1 MSWSYES
8 GNNPAID
15 YPRLLIADTDP
26 VQPIFQDEEIL
37 AVEQIVRQ
45 PFQSGM
51 FFSTPNGPVG
61 GGTLGTALP
70 QLPIP
75 YYRVAA
81 ILLNSIAA
89 NKARL
94 SSIMQL
100 LDVKLDPSKAAKAL
114 QDQAK
119 AYLDLDD
126 NSGAFMI
133 IEQINNDWSF
143 RDRFWKQWQRQ
154 SAGSF

>member
-1 MSWSYES
+1 MSWSYQS
-8 GNNPAID
+8 GGNPVID
-15 YPRLLIADTDP
+15 YPRILIADTDP
-26 VQPIFQDEEIL
+26 VLPIFQDEEIL

-51 FFSTPNGPVG
+51 FFSTPTGPVG

-81 ILLNSIAA
+81 VLLNSIAS

-94 SSIMQL
+94 ASIQQL
-100 LDVKLDPSKAAKAL
+100 LDVKLDPQRAAQAL
-114 QDQAK
+114 QAQAK

-133 IEQINNDWSF
+133 IEQVNNDWSF

>member
-15 YPRLLIADTDP
+15 YPRLLISDTDP
-26 VQPIFQDEEIL
+26 LQPIFQDEEIL

-81 ILLNSIAA
+81 ILLNSIAS

-94 SSIMQL
+94 ASIQQL
-100 LDVKLDPSKAAKAL
+100 LDVKIDPQRAAQAL
-114 QDQAK
+114 QAQAK

-133 IEQINNDWSF
+133 IEQVNNDWSF